1 MNTHNG
7 EDFLKEALESVL
19 VQTYENF
26 EIIFWDNCSDDN
38 TQKIVNSYH
47 DKRIKYFYSDEF
59 TPLGEARNRAI
70 DKSNGDLIAFLDCDD
85 VWMSN
90 KLELQVP
97 VFDNKD
103 IGIVISDTI
112 FFDKKRNRRQLFK
125 KNKPPI
131 GSVFRSLITDYFIS
145 LETAM
150 IRKSALN
157 SLDYWFD
164 THFEVIEEYD
174 LFIRLSFFW
183 ELGYVDQVLGKWRI
197 HDTSWTWSKSHL
209 FSLERKIFFEN
220 LKKTIP
226 NFTENYYK
234 EEFRVI
240 QRSIDWD
247 DARELWKFGKKD
259 KARVLLKKYKYDSF
273 KWKAVHILTWFPYT
287 VFKILASLLGR
298 VAP

>member
-112 FFDKKRNRRQLFK
+112 FFDKKWRNASDEVALRTAILSTWRNRETK
-125 KNKPPI
+125 IKNI
-131 GSVFRSLITDYFIS
+131 II
-145 LETAM
+145 
-150 IRKSALN
+150 
-157 SLDYWFD
+157 
-164 THFEVIEEYD
+164 
-174 LFIRLSFFW
+174 
-183 ELGYVDQVLGKWRI
+183 
-197 HDTSWTWSKSHL
+197 
-209 FSLERKIFFEN
+209 
-220 LKKTIP
+220 
-226 NFTENYYK
+226 
-234 EEFRVI
+234 
-240 QRSIDWD
+240 
-247 DARELWKFGKKD
+247 
-259 KARVLLKKYKYDSF
+259 
-273 KWKAVHILTWFPYT
+273 
-287 VFKILASLLGR
+287 
-298 VAP
+298 